1 MLRGSWCFLSV
12 YSICAQ
18 MEGYLFWSFRKVP
31 QYIMDPMFQSR
42 LQHCHAIQ
50 NESIKC
56 HCLKYVSSFLSPKFI
71 LFLRPKRSHKSPEN
85 LPWLYSPNS
94 AFILFILSL
103 IKHLLSVYYMP
114 TTLPGSQYAV
124 VKRQT
129 KSVFSQTIQFCVKPL
144 NNFTCTNDSSCP
156 KCHLSKQRQSSQA
169 ERLKNHGKRLN

>member
-18 MEGYLFWSFRKVP
+18 MEGYLFRSFRKVP

-129 KSVFSQTIQFCVKPL
+129 KSIFS
-144 NNFTCTNDSSCP
+144 
-156 KCHLSKQRQSSQA
+156 
-169 ERLKNHGKRLN
+169 